1 MLIWHGRRRVT
12 CGQGEGVLISGTEFK
27 IIDTISREIGNRI
40 SINGLTTEIKQE
52 FGSAH
57 YSNIYNALLELKDKN
72 IIQIEKQG
80 NASIPLLNFSNYL
93 LPDMLFE
100 LELQK
105 KRDFLEKWPEAQF
118 LLSNLD
124 QELSGLSFIRS
135 ILLIDPEHNMKLN
148 RAELLILI
156 DQENLANRQKTRS
169 IINELRRH
177 HNIRMEDLILSQ
189 SKLIDFLKSSEKN
202 PIKEMISNKIAT
214 YLPQSFWNLI
224 RNAYMHGDRIRFD
237 NERTNLSK
245 IKESDMAYNLARFG
259 YMELG
264 PEIIQG
270 EDYSIEYILSSILF
284 GDDPRRA
291 AAASILISKNR
302 PNFELLEFLS
312 MRHGFAEKLLGL
324 LEAINDISPA
334 PEFSDAIWAFKD
346 RGINPSRKDDGQIR
360 NLMEVY
366 DLRAR

>member
-1 MLIWHGRRRVT
+1 L
-12 CGQGEGVLISGTEFK
+12 LSGTEFK
-27 IIDTISREIGNRI
+27 IIDTISREIGNPI
-40 SINGLTTEIKQE
+40 SIRGLTTEIKQE

-57 YSNIYNALLELKDKN
+57 YPNIYNALLGLKDKN

-93 LPDMLFE
+93 LPDTLIE
-100 LELQK
+100 IELQK
-105 KRDFLEKWPEAQF
+105 KHNFLQKWPEAQF

-124 QELSGLSFIRS
+124 QELSALSFIRS
-135 ILLIDPEHNMKLN
+135 ILLIEPEHNMRLN

-156 DQENLANRQKTRS
+156 DQENLANRQKARS
-169 IINELRRH
+169 MINELRRH
-177 HNIRMEDLILSQ
+177 NNIRIEDLILSQ

-202 PIKEMISNKIAT
+202 PIKEMLSDKIAI

-224 RNAYMHGDRIRFD
+224 RNAYIHGTRIRFD

-245 IKESDMAYNLARFG
+245 IKESDVAYNLAKFG
-259 YMELG
+259 YKELG
-264 PEIIQG
+264 PEIRQG
-270 EDYSIEYILSSILF
+270 KDYSVEYIISSILM

-302 PNFELLEFLS
+302 PSFELLEFLS

-334 PEFSDAIWAFKD
+334 HEFSDAISAFKE
-346 RGINPSRKDDGQIR
+346 RGINPRRVVDEGQIR
-360 NLMEVY
+360 NLMELYVP
-366 DLRAR
+366 RTR